1 MHISS
6 LPGDYGVGDMGSP
19 AAEFA
24 GILEESGV
32 RAWQI
37 LPSGPTCAI
46 SAHSPYSSPSA
57 FAGNIMLVG
66 AGWFIRHGL
75 LEADYAA
82 GRALP
87 PSDGANYEEAHA
99 IKRDFLLRAY
109 LNFRRD
115 DAYKT
120 RFKRISDNFW
130 NFCIREAYWLEDY
143 ALFRVLKEMEGQRPW
158 DRWRVSFRDRDW
170 DVLDDLKKKPDVSRL
185 LDICR
190 FEQFVFFSQ
199 LDEMRE
205 ECRARNITL
214 IGDLPIY
221 VDYDSSDVWGHRE
234 FFDLD
239 GDGRPVSVA
248 GVPPDYFSETGQRWG
263 NPVYRWERM
272 REDGYAWWLGR
283 FAHALRCV
291 DVVRVDH
298 FRGFAGYWQIPSEEP
313 TAVGGEWRPGPG
325 SDFFR
330 ALSKRFGR
338 MAAGETFFIA
348 EDLGVVTDD
357 VREIMREFHLP
368 GMKVLQFAFGEG
380 MPQNPYIPHNHR
392 HECVAY
398 AGTHDNNTIIG
409 WWRDEA
415 TRAEKENFAKYLGA
429 ERMSDEEAA
438 DAMIRLT
445 LSSTANL
452 AVITVQDILKLG
464 SEARLNR
471 PSTVEGNWTWKLR
484 DFEGLRCMAGNIRDL
499 MKTYGRFEEAKMRED
514 PEKSG

>member
-1 MHISS
+1 
-6 LPGDYGVGDMGSP
+6 MGKT
-19 AAEFA
+19 AVEFA

-32 RAWQI
+32 LAWQI
-37 LPSGPTCAI
+37 LPLGPTCGI

-57 FAGNIMLVG
+57 FAGNFMFI
-66 AGWFIRHGL
+66 APDWFIRRGL
-75 LEADYAA
+75 LDSEYAA
-82 GRALP
+82 GKVFQ
-87 PSDGANYEEAHA
+87 PSDRTSYDEAYA
-99 IKRDFLLRAY
+99 VKRDFMLRAY

-115 DAYKT
+115 EAYKT

-143 ALFRVLKEMEGQRPW
+143 ALFRVLKEMEGQKSW
-158 DRWRVSFRDRDW
+158 DKWRVSFRDRDW
-170 DVLDDLKKKPDVSRL
+170 KVLDELKKKPDVARL

-190 FEQFVFFSQ
+190 FEQFIFFSQ
-199 LDEMRE
+199 LEELRE
-205 ECRARNITL
+205 ECRERNIAL

-221 VDYDSSDVWGHRE
+221 VGYDSSDVWGHRE
-234 FFDLD
+234 LFDLD
-239 GDGRPVSVA
+239 GEGRPVNVA

-263 NPVYRWERM
+263 NPVYRWDKM
-272 REDGYAWWLGR
+272 REDGYSWWVGR
-283 FAHALRCV
+283 FAHTLRCV
-291 DVVRVDH
+291 DVVRIDH

-330 ALSKRFGR
+330 ALSRKFER
-338 MAAGETFFIA
+338 MAAGETFLIA
-348 EDLGVVTDD
+348 EDLGVMTGD
-357 VREIMREFHLP
+357 VREIMSEFHLP
-368 GMKVLQFAFGEG
+368 GMKVLHFAFGDG
-380 MPQNPYIPHNHR
+380 MPQNPYVPHNHR
-392 HECVAY
+392 QECVTY
-398 AGTHDNNTIIG
+398 AGTHDNNTTVG

-415 TRAEKENFAKYLGA
+415 TGEERENFAKYLGA
-429 ERMSDEEAA
+429 DAMSDEDAA

-484 DFEGLRCMAGNIRDL
+484 DFEKLRSAAKDIRDL
-499 MKTYGRFEEAKMRED
+499 MKTYGRFVETERED
-514 PEKSG
+514 DAVESGKRPA